1 MLINTIT
8 AAKFENIVSILE
20 VADKDPPFDELVSEW
35 KNNLDKVEC

>member
-20 VADKDPPFDELVSEW
+20 VDNKDPPFEELVSAW